1 MAEQQFFTA
10 AVFAFLGWL
19 TASILAAIR
28 FSRLIHGGPKV
39 ACAIVPVTG
48 LMLLSYIVK
57 EALYGPS
64 GGYRSIGMG
73 LVSVVLWI
81 LAVLLPALQFAV
93 GILAQKCDQSG
104 S

>member
-28 FSRLIHGGPKV
+28 FSRLTHGGPKV

-48 LMLLSYIVK
+48 LVLVSYLVSD
-57 EALYGPS
+57 ALYGPS
-64 GGYRSIGMG
+64 SGYRSIGMG
-73 LVSVVLWI
+73 LHSVVLWI

-93 GILAQKCDQSG
+93 GFLAQKFDESG